1 MQLHQQSLERT
12 LQSTITLVDAD
23 NNPIT
28 ANQQLQRSHTKKKKK
43 FYPWLQRDSQ
53 NQREKIGGEGSRRRQ
68 RHDNDKFVHHPFA
81 VLYQADLA
89 FPGYGQDA
97 PSFHWKYDSVIESLI
112 RNNPPSSRRSKAANA
127 SEEMSDATPS
137 ASAPQIG
144 HRLLTRAQRKDI
156 KKVHVPQGI
165 VMQYEGELV
174 NFLDQLTLSGD
185 ESEGSDDESDLADA
199 LTPVA
204 ATSAAS
210 AETAEELST
219 WVVVEKSAAVET
231 QPAKEVLVEKKN
243 ETAVAAV
250 AAAEEQEAED
260 EEDEERPQV
269 YLRWDIQDQFLRF
282 VAHALVAFY
291 GLVSFSKTA
300 KDGKRWVYICHPNH
314 LDSIY
319 QLASTPSTPATTPGS
334 TAERPQGPR
343 RQKTLEHVQEM
354 AMHELEILWNR
365 IEPTKLLSSHCP
377 RPDMTFF
384 EYLYPATQS
393 VF

>member
-1 MQLHQQSLERT
+1 MTE
-12 LQSTITLVDAD
+12 I
-23 NNPIT
+23 
-28 ANQQLQRSHTKKKKK
+28 
-43 FYPWLQRDSQ
+43 
-53 NQREKIGGEGSRRRQ
+53 
-68 RHDNDKFVHHPFA
+68 DKFVHHPFA

-89 FPGYGQDA
+89 FPGYGHDA

-112 RNNPPSSRRSKAANA
+112 RNNPPSSRRSKVANA
-127 SEEMSDATPS
+127 TEEKSEPTAS
-137 ASAPQIG
+137 ASVPQIG

-174 NFLDQLTLSGD
+174 NFLDQLTLS
-185 ESEGSDDESDLADA
+185 DDESDDSSDESNPADTSAPVLA
-199 LTPVA
+199 VA
-204 ATSAAS
+204 AVVEMEKAGQTKEDDVSTEA
-210 AETAEELST
+210 ELSN
-219 WVVVEKSAAVET
+219 WVVVEKPAVVET
-231 QPAKEVLVEKKN
+231 QPVKEVLVEKI
-243 ETAVAAV
+243 ETPVTAT
-250 AAAEEQEAED
+250 EELEAE

-300 KDGKRWVYICHPNH
+300 KDGKRWVYICHPCH

-319 QLASTPSTPATTPGS
+319 QLASPTPASTPAS
-334 TAERPQGPR
+334 TAERSQGPR

-354 AMHELEILWNR
+354 AVHELELLWNR

-384 EYLYPATQS
+384 EYLYPATRP